1 MVHAPFAWEIVRRA
15 AISRGP
21 SLNSIW
27 PNSLYWDWRLLY
39 WYSFFS
45 RSLPFSLLS
54 WGDLMRRS
62 WKWKSRIQTWGCGQ
76 ASSEWAYHQTPTPSN
91 EKTRPAR
98 PSLPPRCSSQLCC
111 YIVLAVR
118 LAARGKE
125 QKGPPITVR
134 KFSLTCQRH
143 KHVPNH
149 DCPAGYS
156 LIFKTTYD
164 SVYINCPESAIRYK
178 DRR

>member
-1 MVHAPFAWEIVRRA
+1 M
-15 AISRGP
+15 G
-21 SLNSIW
+21 NSQTC
-27 PNSLYWDWRLLY
+27 SHLKGTLFKQHLAKFTLLG
-39 WYSFFS
+39 
-45 RSLPFSLLS
+45 LKTSLLVQFLQQIPALQPP
-54 WGDLMRRS
+54 LMRRS
-62 WKWKSRIQTWGCGQ
+62 HEAFLKMEESRIQTWGCGQ
-76 ASSEWAYHQTPTPSN
+76 ASSEWAYHQTPTRSN

-125 QKGPPITVR
+125 EKGQKGPPITVR

-164 SVYINCPESAIRYK
+164 SVYINCPDSAIIYK
-178 DRR
+178 ERR